1 MIEHWWV
8 HDLWNDNQKIELISW
23 IFWVIASITL
33 HELAHGWAA
42 IWEGDD
48 TPRVTGHMTANPV
61 VHMGIPSMVA
71 FLIIGIAWGMM
82 PVNPYRFRHRKWGRI
97 LVSFAG
103 PAMNLILAFLTLTTL
118 GLMLNLD
125 TVRTD
130 GLSNIETFLFTG
142 GFLNIILFALNMLPV
157 PPLDGSH
164 ILANLSTT
172 VGNWYRH
179 PQAQM
184 AGLLLFF
191 ALMWSGLF
199 GAAFTYVQRKSL
211 EYALFVAKT
220 LHSLTFG

>member
-1 MIEHWWV
+1 MTWWV
-8 HDLWNDNQKIELISW
+8 HDLWMSGRGIELVSW

-48 TPRVTGHMTANPV
+48 TPRTTGHMTANPV
-61 VHMGIPSMVA
+61 VHMGVPSIIA

-82 PVNPYRFRHRKWGRI
+82 PVNPYRFRHGKWGRI

-103 PAMNLILAFLTLTTL
+103 PAMNLLIAFVVLTILGCITNPQVEQTNVEAFLLL
-118 GLMLNLD
+118 
-125 TVRTD
+125 
-130 GLSNIETFLFTG
+130 G
-142 GFLNIILFALNMLPV
+142 GFLNLILFALNMLPV
-157 PPLDGSH
+157 PPLDGSN

-172 VGNWYRH
+172 IGGWYRH

-191 ALMWSGLF
+191 ALIWSNMFGVAFMWANYL
-199 GAAFTYVQRKSL
+199 AAR
-211 EYALFVAKT
+211 YALFIW
-220 LHSLTFG
+220 SLLN

>member
-1 MIEHWWV
+1 MTWWV
-8 HDLWNDNQKIELISW
+8 HDLWMSGRGIELVSW

-61 VHMGIPSMVA
+61 VHMGVPSIIV

-82 PVNPYRFRHRKWGRI
+82 PVNPYRFRHGKWGRI

-103 PAMNLILAFLTLTTL
+103 PAMNLLIAFVVLTILGFIVDPNAEQTHVEIFLL
-118 GLMLNLD
+118 
-125 TVRTD
+125 
-130 GLSNIETFLFTG
+130 TG
-142 GFLNIILFALNMLPV
+142 GFLNLILFALNMLPV
-157 PPLDGSH
+157 PPLDGSN

-172 VGNWYRH
+172 VGGWYRH

-191 ALMWSGLF
+191 ALMWSNMF
-199 GAAFTYVQRKSL
+199 GAAFMWAQYGAYR
-211 EYALFVAKT
+211 YAHSIWQL
-220 LHSLTFG
+220 LH